1 MRALHRAAQLLGAA
15 SVSGE
20 GGMETERCGCFFTL
34 ATMGRRKWET
44 MENIAVL
51 GAGSWGTA
59 LALVLADN
67 GHRVRLWSHRAEQ
80 VREINERRTNEKYLP
95 AVRLPESIVGYDD
108 LCAALDGLSI
118 AVLAVPTKAIRT
130 VLNQARSCLTA
141 PITIVAVSKGIEPGT
156 HKRVSEM
163 VMEELGEWL
172 EDVVVLSGPSHAE
185 EVVLRHPTTVAVSS
199 PNMEAAR
206 RIQDIFMNHHY
217 FRVYTNPDL
226 IGVEVGGALK
236 NIIAL
241 AAGISDGL
249 GYGDNA
255 KAALITRGLA
265 EIARLGCAL
274 GANPLTFAGLTGVG
288 DLIVTCTSVHSRNWR
303 AGHMLGQGKKLDE
316 VLESMGMVVE
326 GVRTTKAAYELAKEL
341 GVKMPI
347 TEALYDVLFA
357 GKDPKEAVDSL
368 MARGKKEE
376 MDDLNTIFAAQES

>member
-1 MRALHRAAQLLGAA
+1 M
-15 SVSGE
+15 
-20 GGMETERCGCFFTL
+20 
-34 ATMGRRKWET
+34 K
-44 MENIAVL
+44 N
-51 GAGSWGTA
+51 
-59 LALVLADN
+59 
-67 GHRVRLWSHRAEQ
+67 
-80 VREINERRTNEKYLP
+80 YLP
-95 AVRLPESIVGYDD
+95 GVRLPDAIIGYDD
-108 LCAALDGLSI
+108 LCAALDDVAI
-118 AVLAVPTKAIRT
+118 VVLAVPTKAIRT
-130 VLNQARSCLTA
+130 VLADVRACLAA

-163 VMEELGEWL
+163 VAEEMGEWL
-172 EDVVVLSGPSHAE
+172 ADVVVLSGPSHAE

-303 AGHMLGQGKKLDE
+303 AGYMLGQGKSWTRCLRAWGWSSKGCE
-316 VLESMGMVVE
+316 RQKPPMSW
-326 GVRTTKAAYELAKEL
+326 RK
-341 GVKMPI
+341 
-347 TEALYDVLFA
+347 
-357 GKDPKEAVDSL
+357 SL
-368 MARGKKEE
+368 V
-376 MDDLNTIFAAQES
+376 